1 MLESTLTEA
10 QIEAF
15 ANTASVNAEIELD
28 NRQDDHAMQ
37 MMEKA
42 ENEEA
47 HAIIKTLA
55 GEFHRASNSHAK
67 VTDFLRVNF
76 RIFLTS
82 EFTDEVAEAAKA
94 IVQMWEAVCANS
106 KKCEIRKRNIAS
118 YKTLQNRET
127 KKLNKELDNG
137 LRALI
142 VKDGEIVE
150 AQVKKAK
157 SKDSEG
163 GEGGEGGEEGGNT
176 STDTPVTV
184 PNLDNFDVL
193 ATLTGVLDKVTGEE
207 YAAVQAGIDALI
219 AIDNMTQGLTSE
231 VTGIA

>member
-163 GEGGEGGEEGGNT
+163 GEGGEEGGNT
-176 STDTPVTV
+176 STDAPIVV
-184 PNLDNFDVL
+184 DNLDGFD
-193 ATLTGVLDKVTGEE
+193 A
-207 YAAVQAGIDALI
+207 I
-219 AIDNMTQGLTSE
+219 AIFTDLKDGKKVSKADKEKAYDAAIKALS
-231 VTGIA
+231 I

>member
-10 QIEAF
+10 QIEVF
-15 ANTASVNAEIELD
+15 ANTASVNAEIERD
-28 NRQDDHAMQ
+28 ARQDAHENEMQ
-37 MMEKA
+37 NESME
-42 ENEEA
+42 EEA

-82 EFTDEVAEAAKA
+82 EFDENVAEAAKA
-94 IVQMWEAVCANS
+94 IVQMWEAVCANP

-150 AQVKKAK
+150 AQLKKAK

-163 GEGGEGGEEGGNT
+163 GEGGEEGGNT
-176 STDTPVTV
+176 STDAPIVV
-184 PNLDNFDVL
+184 DNLDGFD
-193 ATLTGVLDKVTGEE
+193 A
-207 YAAVQAGIDALI
+207 I
-219 AIDNMTQGLTSE
+219 AIFTDLKDGKKVSKADKEKAYDAAIKALS
-231 VTGIA
+231 I

>member
-1 MLESTLTEA
+1 MLESTLTQA
-10 QIEAF
+10 QIDAF
-15 ANTASVNAEIELD
+15 ANNASVNAEIELD
-28 NRQDDHAMQ
+28 NRQDAHAME

-82 EFTDEVAEAAKA
+82 ESTLWEVEDAEKA
-94 IVQMWEAVCANS
+94 IVQMWEAVCSNP

-137 LRALI
+137 KRALI

-150 AQVKKAK
+150 AQLKK
-157 SKDSEG
+157 SKSKSSEG
-163 GEGGEGGEEGGNT
+163 SEEGTGNT
-176 STDTPVTV
+176 STDEPITV

-193 ATLTGVLDKVTGEE
+193 ATLIGVLDKVTGEE
-207 YAAVQAGIDALI
+207 YAAVKAGIDALI

-231 VTGIA
+231 VTGLA